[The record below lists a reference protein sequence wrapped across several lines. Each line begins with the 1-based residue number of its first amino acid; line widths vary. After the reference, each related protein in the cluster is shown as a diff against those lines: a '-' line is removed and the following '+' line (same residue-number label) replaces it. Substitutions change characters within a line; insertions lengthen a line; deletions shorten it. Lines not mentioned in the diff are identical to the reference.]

1 MRMHVKP
8 DPGPLRWRL
17 LAVTASVAALAALA
31 PTPFGWTPPAGE
43 AGGILGSLL
52 TAQAAVVAFML
63 AISLFLLRRVRQDAG
78 ERMYHEYVRVLHI
91 RLVFRLSLAM
101 LALTGATAIAEGAIA
116 RWPDAGLFRALPG
129 LSDPVRVAAL
139 AFAANVLLGLVQFEQ
154 AHRLVD
160 PAWRR
165 RVEREK
171 NERDVRS
178 AVRAFLVSRQASPN
192 PAAVPPP

>member
-1 MRMHVKP
+1 MHAEP
-8 DPGPLRWRL
+8 DPGPLRWRT
-17 LAVTASVAALAALA
+17 LAVALFAVVFATLA
-31 PTPFGWTPPAGE
+31 PPPFGWLPPAGG
-43 AGGILGSLL
+43 AGDILGSLL
-52 TAQAAVVAFML
+52 AAQAAVVAFTL
-63 AISLFLLRRVRQDAG
+63 AVSLFLLRGVRQDAG
-78 ERMYHEYVRVLHI
+78 ERMYREYVRVLKT
-91 RLVFRLSLAM
+91 RLVFWLSLAM
-101 LALTGATAIAEGAIA
+101 LALTGATAITEGAIA

-139 AFAANVLLGLVQFEQ
+139 AFAANVLLGLAQFEH

-165 RVEREK
+165 KVEREK

-178 AVRAFLVSRQASPN
+178 AVRAFLASRQASPS